1 MGLFPLTPNRI
12 KLLPPNIQK
21 AYFDNEHVVGRYGVA
36 GDGTCFFHSVCA
48 ALNKHN
54 YLFKTNVE
62 QRQIGHDFRCTFTKE
77 LTASKWDQFIEQ
89 HNIVTRTTAKQAR
102 RHFCNNKKWA
112 NEIMIRYVSATL
124 HLNLIFI
131 DGVNSKIYCG
141 VKGQEYEPVIIIMWI
156 DRTHFE
162 PMVRILSQ
170 QSAKKNGD
178 AMVAIQMFF
187 DSSHDKNFIDHIL
200 EQYTTQCLG

>member
-131 DGVNSKIYCG
+131 DLPLLICIVNQYQLSFDQRQPIYFLKYG
-141 VKGQEYEPVIIIMWI
+141 F
-156 DRTHFE
+156 HFE
-162 PMVRILSQ
+162 AMNLVFPNQLQVILDLTINRLLQ
-170 QSAKKNGD
+170 Q
-178 AMVAIQMFF
+178 
-187 DSSHDKNFIDHIL
+187 
-200 EQYTTQCLG
+200 